1 FKGGWGGSTM
11 LNEANFLPFLPKKT
25 TIYQQY
31 NTVEI
36 NVVATLQVIDPPQ
49 PPLKRGEK
57 SVALKKRRRVLGGEN
72 YAK

>member
-1 FKGGWGGSTM
+1 M
-11 LNEANFLPFLPKKT
+11 LNEADFLPSLLQKT

-31 NTVEI
+31 KAVEI

-57 SVALKKRRRVLGGEN
+57 SRALKRKEKSFRGIQLC
-72 YAK
+72 